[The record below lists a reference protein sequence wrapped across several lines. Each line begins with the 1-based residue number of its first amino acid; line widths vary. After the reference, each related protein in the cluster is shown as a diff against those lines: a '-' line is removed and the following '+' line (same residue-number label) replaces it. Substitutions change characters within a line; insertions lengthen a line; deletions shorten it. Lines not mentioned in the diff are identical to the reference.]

1 MLKPVRGGVTY
12 VTPPTTFCGR
22 SFIYYTPYYYTCI
35 RFGKHYEL
43 PLLVQSVIMIGTMMA
58 MMHICVEVNAD
69 KGTVV
74 RQLTGNI
81 YSVKF

>member
-1 MLKPVRGGVTY
+1 MKGIVFDIIFSGWSQAFKLHLLVPVHDTY
-12 VTPPTTFCGR
+12 VANLWYFFPC
-22 SFIYYTPYYYTCI
+22 

-43 PLLVQSVIMIGTMMA
+43 PLLAQSVIMIGTMMA

-74 RQLTGNI
+74 RKLTGN
-81 YSVKF
+81 